1 MATILIPH
9 QRRQEA
15 GFSMVEMLMTAVILA
30 VGILG
35 LTMLQLMSI
44 RTARGAKNLTTA
56 TQLAEHIMDRVEM
69 EGRLTWLN
77 STQSKLQTP
86 PVLSTLD
93 YIGKAKIV
101 QNFTA
106 AGLTPQ
112 PTSAKLEERHP
123 FFTVTYVQGAA
134 PAATAGKVS
143 DCTVTVDWTEQVDGK
158 GKSVPRSVTLMRR
171 IVHG

>member
-1 MATILIPH
+1 MTTVPIPR
-9 QRRQEA
+9 QRRHEA

-44 RTARGAKNLTTA
+44 RAARGSKNLTTA

-77 STQSKLQTP
+77 STQSKLETP
-86 PVLSTLD
+86 GALVGLS
-93 YIGKAKIV
+93 YIGQGKTVRTYNILGMEPRPA
-101 QNFTA
+101 
-106 AGLTPQ
+106 
-112 PTSAKLEERHP
+112 SAKLEEKLP
-123 FFTVTYVQGAA
+123 FFTVTYVQSLKDAA
-134 PAATAGKVS
+134 VAGRIS
-143 DCTVTVDWTEQVDGK
+143 DCTVTVAWTEQIDAN
-158 GKSVPRSVTLMRR
+158 SRIVPRSVTLVRR